1 MTFNERCLTPFRI
14 IAPFSFKCHH
24 WEEFSNICLILS
36 LKKHFVLNLFKTLL
50 IWNWYYS
57 IFELQ
62 KEVCHRPFWWDFD
75 MRILHGDS
83 GCHHKLCGHFG
94 KRRWNLTTW
103 KIERSKDPGR
113 DSSIPWDILMYRDI
127 TNVWYIYGY
136 SHFSSGISCF
146 FILHKLFS
154 PLSPK

>member
-1 MTFNERCLTPFRI
+1 MTN
-14 IAPFSFKCHH
+14 
-24 WEEFSNICLILS
+24 
-36 LKKHFVLNLFKTLL
+36 FVLDNFLYILISCPTKMGARRASNFLFSPVILL
-50 IWNWYYS
+50 LH
-57 IFELQ
+57 FT
-62 KEVCHRPFWWDFD
+62 VTMTGPFWWDFD
-75 MRILHGDS
+75 MGILYGDS